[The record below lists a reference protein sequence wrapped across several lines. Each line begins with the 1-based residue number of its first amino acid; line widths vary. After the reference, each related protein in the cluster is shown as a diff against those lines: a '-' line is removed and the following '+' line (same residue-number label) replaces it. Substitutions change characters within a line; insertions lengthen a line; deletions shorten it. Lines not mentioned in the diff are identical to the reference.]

1 MVRMYQHP
9 LDWMDQRLKYLEQEI
24 RRLQQENRQLKET
37 IEQLKPVHIE
47 KIEYK
52 IHELHVETLSG
63 TLNIGLTANGEDAG
77 VGEIIEKMVDNHS
90 SQIVVE
96 DEEEK
101 QEPAESSS

>member
-1 MVRMYQHP
+1 MVCMYQHP

-24 RRLQQENRQLKET
+24 RRLQQENRQLKEA
-37 IEQLKPVHIE
+37 IEQLKPMHIE

-63 TLNIGLTANGEDAG
+63 TLNIGLTANGEDVG

-96 DEEEK
+96 DEEDK
-101 QEPAESSS
+101 QESAESSS